1 MHQYICPVRNS
12 GMTLERELHIRGER
26 SISLKFQKRAF
37 LLSKELAL
45 LYQEK
50 IGFVEAPHKWRKI
63 LIHWYVI
70 DTIWPSSL
78 LKSISYTWCK
88 IVPAILAILLCLLIC
103 IMGRL
108 LWWPN
113 VLMVCV

>member
-1 MHQYICPVRNS
+1 MHQYICLGGNH
-12 GMTLERELHIRGER
+12 GMTLEQELHIREER

-50 IGFVEAPHKWRKI
+50 TGSVEAPHKWCMI

-70 DTIWPSSL
+70 DTNWPF
-78 LKSISYTWCK
+78 
-88 IVPAILAILLCLLIC
+88 
-103 IMGRL
+103 
-108 LWWPN
+108 
-113 VLMVCV
+113 